1 MLGVPDRVI
10 SQRDIG
16 FNLCVAP
23 FPNVYVPNFKLED
36 LNWRFSVF
44 GGQRVG
50 GSEVQRFRGSEVLSS
65 R

>member
-1 MLGVPDRVI
+1 MFHDSGWVEGL
-10 SQRDIG
+10 G

-23 FPNVYVPNFKLED
+23 FPNIYVPIFKLED
-36 LNWRFSVF
+36 LRQRFSVF
-44 GGQRVG
+44 GGPRFG